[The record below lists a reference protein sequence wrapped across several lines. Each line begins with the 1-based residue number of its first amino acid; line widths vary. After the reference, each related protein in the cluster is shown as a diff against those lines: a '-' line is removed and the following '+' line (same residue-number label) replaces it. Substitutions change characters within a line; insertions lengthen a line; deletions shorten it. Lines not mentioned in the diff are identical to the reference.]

1 MRPGRRSSKRNGR
14 SDTTHTRRQIAA
26 DAAELERRLSGELLD
41 GWEDLIPT
49 FTAENGNVAS
59 RAASGIVIN
68 AIAPK
73 VPELVGGSADL
84 ASSTNT
90 IVKGAPSFGPTITP
104 DGISISEF
112 ASTEWARS

>member
-1 MRPGRRSSKRNGR
+1 MAEALPEPTGQ
-14 SDTTHTRRQIAA
+14 QIP
-26 DAAELERRLSGELLD
+26 DVAAELERRIQGELMD

-49 FTAENGNVAS
+49 FTANNGNIAS
-59 RAASGIVIN
+59 RAASGMVLN

-90 IVKGAPSFGPTITP
+90 IVKGEPSFGP
-104 DGISISEF
+104 
-112 ASTEWARS
+112 